1 MSHQNI
7 IKDLKNKVY
16 HPIYFLTGEEPYYID
31 MISDYIEKKVLDETE
46 KDFNQTVL
54 YGKDTDI
61 GTIISEA
68 KRYPMMANHNVVIVK
83 EAQHL
88 AKELDLLESYLEN
101 PTTSTILVFC
111 YKYKKI
117 DGRKSIGKK
126 LKKKAVFLDSKKL
139 YDNQVPDWISQNL
152 KARNYTITPQANILI
167 AEFLGT
173 ELSKIANELNKLTI
187 NLTEGSNIT
196 PEIVEQNIG
205 ISKDFNNF
213 ELNNALGAKN
223 VLKANQ
229 IINHFAKNEKDH
241 PMVVTIGVLYGFFSN
256 LLKLHYLKDKSQNN
270 IAAEL
275 RVHPFFVKDY
285 QTAVR
290 NYPIKKAVKII
301 EYLRDYDLK
310 SKGVNSS
317 STTKGEL
324 LKELVFK
331 ILH

>member
-1 MSHQNI
+1 MTYQNI
-7 IKDLKNKVY
+7 LNDLKNKVY
-16 HPIYFLTGEEPYYID
+16 HPVYFLTGEEPYYID
-31 MISDYIEKKVLDETE
+31 IISDYIEKKVLDETE
-46 KDFNQTVL
+46 KDFNQNVL

-68 KRYPMMANHNVVIVK
+68 KRYPMMANHNVVIIK

-88 AKELDLLESYLEN
+88 AKELDQLESYLEN
-101 PTTSTILVFC
+101 PTPSTILVFC
-111 YKYKKI
+111 YKYKKV
-117 DGRKSIGKK
+117 DGRKAIGKK
-126 LKKKAVFLDSKKL
+126 LKKKAVFFESKKL
-139 YDNQVPDWISQNL
+139 YDNQVPDWISANL
-152 KARNYTITPQANILI
+152 KAKNYTITPQANILI

-205 ISKDFNNF
+205 ISKDYNNF

-229 IINHFAKNEKDH
+229 IINHFSKNEKDH
-241 PMVVTIGVLYGFFSN
+241 PLVVTLGVLYGFFSN
-256 LLKLHYLKDKSQNN
+256 VLKLHYLKDKSQNN
-270 IAAEL
+270 IASEL

-285 QTAVR
+285 QTAAR
-290 NYPIKKAVKII
+290 NYPIRKAVKII

-310 SKGVNSS
+310 SKGVNSA
-317 STTKGEL
+317 TTTNGEL
-324 LKELVFK
+324 LKELIFK